1 MKIEMLP
8 VLEDNF
14 IYILIDET
22 LKEAAVVDPAIA
34 KPVIQ
39 FLKDNNL
46 TLTKILNTH
55 HHYDHVGGNKEL
67 KSLFPNVEIYGSS
80 QDFGRIP
87 FQTHS
92 LNHNDSISFADESAN
107 VYYVPGHTLGHIC
120 YFFSLK
126 NGDHHLFI
134 GDTLFGGGC
143 GKLFEGTLEQMYSS
157 LSFLREHIPDST
169 LIWTAHEYTLEN
181 YLVLE
186 KLEPDNQKIK
196 EKIELSIKKL
206 QQGQHTVPFTFQ
218 EEKETSS
225 FLRWDDK
232 KLQAVTH
239 TENAFD
245 TFCFVRKF
253 RDNPPKIVKPF

>member
-8 VLEDNF
+8 VLDDNF

-22 LKEAAVVDPAIA
+22 KKEAVVVDPAIA
-34 KPVIQ
+34 EPVIH
-39 FLKDNNL
+39 FLKKNNL

-55 HHYDHVGGNKEL
+55 HHHDHVGGNKEL
-67 KSLFPNVEIYGSS
+67 IGLFPNIEVYGSS

-92 LNHNDSISFADESAN
+92 LNHNDSIQFADETAK

-120 YFFSLK
+120 YYFPLK
-126 NGDHHLFI
+126 DGTHHLFI
-134 GDTLFGGGC
+134 GDTLFAGGC

-157 LSFLREHIPDST
+157 LS
-169 LIWTAHEYTLEN
+169 LIRDQLPSDTVVWTAHEYTLEN

-186 KLEPDNQKIK
+186 KLEPENQKIK
-196 EKIELSIKKL
+196 DKIQLSIKKL
-206 QQGQHTVPFTFQ
+206 QQGLHTVPFTLQ

-232 KLQAVTH
+232 KLQAITN
-239 TENAFD
+239 TKNGFD